1 MDAETLVT
9 LLVVALVMVVL
20 IFLLRAADA
29 GRRRPQLR
37 PSRPARKMTGPA
49 DETQVKPGR
58 REVA

>member
-20 IFLLRAADA
+20 IFLIHAAGA
-29 GRRRPQLR
+29 GRRRPQDKTR
-37 PSRPARKMTGPA
+37 
-49 DETQVKPGR
+49 VKPRR